1 MHTISRAVN
10 RLYSRPMEAVILLG
24 IQASG
29 KSTFAQ
35 QKFAS
40 THIRLNLDML
50 RTRTREAI
58 LLEACLRA
66 KQSFVVDN
74 TNVSREERARY
85 ISQSK
90 QAGFRVVGYYFSS
103 RLADSLTRNA
113 TREGDARV
121 PEVGLVATAKRLE
134 RPSRN
139 EGFDELYF
147 VQVVNG
153 EFEVK
158 VWNDEI

>member
-1 MHTISRAVN
+1 
-10 RLYSRPMEAVILLG
+10 MEAVILLG

-35 QKFAS
+35 QRFAS

-66 KQSFVVDN
+66 KQPFVVDN

-85 ISQSK
+85 IRQST
-90 QAGFRVVGYYFSS
+90 QAGFRVIGYYFSS

-113 TREGDARV
+113 TRVGDARV
-121 PEVGLVATAKRLE
+121 PDVGLIATAKRLE
-134 RPSRN
+134 RPSKS

-147 VQVVNG
+147 VQVRDG
-153 EFEVK
+153 EFEVEA
-158 VWNDEI
+158 WNDEI